1 MKGRIGL
8 PAVGVAGL
16 AVIAGSY
23 IVALDDAVA
32 GSPLIGIA
40 YVTIIVGCLTSMTMI
55 AHRSTGG
62 WMLAAAISAA
72 AMVGY
77 IAKHQSSTQG
87 LADTATTFI
96 AGRLAATSL
105 SAEGV
110 VIVVAAI
117 ALVRQRGAP
126 QPDVTAQRGAD
137 PAAASASS
145 LLPRQ
150 RRHQR

>member
-1 MKGRIGL
+1 MNRRIGL
-8 PAVGVAGL
+8 PAIGVAGL

-23 IVALDDAVA
+23 IVALADAVA

-55 AHRSTGG
+55 AHRSNGG
-62 WMLAAAISAA
+62 WVLAAAISAA

-77 IAKHQSSTQG
+77 IAKHQSSAQG

-105 SAEGV
+105 SAEAV
-110 VIVVAAI
+110 VIVVAMI
-117 ALVRQRGAP
+117 ALLRQRGSP
-126 QPDVTAQRGAD
+126 PPDAGGRF
-137 PAAASASS
+137 
-145 LLPRQ
+145 
-150 RRHQR
+150 